1 MYKVKISKTVYKFIK
16 SRPLKF
22 REIIFEA
29 FDKIAANPFDSSLDT
44 KRLKNKENHY
54 RLRVGKYRILFE
66 ILKDEVL
73 IYFYSA
79 DSRGDVYKKR

>member
-16 SRPLKF
+16 SRPQKF

-29 FDKIAANPFDSSLDT
+29 FDKIAANPFDSSLDV

-54 RLRVGKYRILFE
+54 RLRLGKYRILFE
-66 ILKDEVL
+66 IFKNEVL
-73 IYFYSA
+73 IYFYNA
-79 DSRGDVYKKR
+79 DSRGDIYKKR